1 MSAAAVYIEGGRG
14 SNGSD
19 FAYSVQLYHAFGG
32 WHRGVLLLD
41 YSWIIHVA
49 QLFLAVFNV
58 KSV

>member
-41 YSWIIHVA
+41 YSCCTTFIW
-49 QLFLAVFNV
+49 L
-58 KSV
+58 SSM